1 MLQSL
6 AIHRVSL
13 DGKRDTHLLSKP
25 SKKERTRALHKQ
37 LTASFRNRILDGRL
51 PAGTRLPTDTELA
64 AEYQLSRDTVRQ
76 ALAILADEGL
86 IERIQGRGTFV
97 RQLSSVPAFGASLPT
112 SSPVMQEQ
120 KQIGLLFNSGLRDRA
135 NSLQDILVGAEQAAR
150 LHGYSVSICYTEG
163 GKEQQAQDIARLT
176 ANHIAGLII
185 CPIDNI
191 ADTEIIRRLQAAHF
205 PLVFVDRYLPDL
217 AVDYVGSDNK
227 AGGYRGTE
235 HLIILGHRR
244 IGYIFLE
251 EEDLESTSSV
261 RERWQGYGEA
271 LHKYGVPYDSSLI
284 IPDINPGEGKVSPS
298 IYEFLQRPDRPSAI
312 FAVNDI
318 VALDVMQA
326 AHALNLRIPQDLA
339 LVGFDNER
347 FSSRLSPPLTTMA
360 QPFFDIGLRACTL
373 LLSRI
378 EGLSTTPRHIEL
390 PVNLVIRESCGA
402 QLHVERTRAMQ

>member
-1 MLQSL
+1 MPANL
-6 AIHRVSL
+6 
-13 DGKRDTHLLSKP
+13 
-25 SKKERTRALHKQ
+25 SKKERTKVLHRQ
-37 LTASFRNRILDGRL
+37 LTSDLRNRILAGRL
-51 PAGTRLPTDTELA
+51 PVGTRLPTDTELA

-76 ALAILADEGL
+76 ALALLADEGL

-97 RQLSSVPAFGASLPT
+97 RRPSTSPASGEAAPSSLAVA
-112 SSPVMQEQ
+112 QEQ
-120 KQIGLLFNSGLRDRA
+120 KQIGLLFNSGLRDMA

-163 GKEQQAQDIARLT
+163 GREQQAQDIARMS

-185 CPIDNI
+185 CPVDNI
-191 ADTEIIRRLQAAHF
+191 ADTDIVRQLQTAHF

-217 AVDYVGSDNK
+217 AVDYVGADNK
-227 AGGYRGTE
+227 GGGYRVTE

-244 IGYIFLE
+244 IGFIFLE
-251 EEDLESTSSV
+251 EEGLETTSSV

-271 LHKYGVPYDSSLI
+271 LHKYGVAYDSSLI
-284 IPDINPGEGKVSPS
+284 IPDVAAGKDTVSPS
-298 IYEFLQRPDRPSAI
+298 IYAFLQRPDRPSAI

-378 EGLSTTPRHIEL
+378 EGLSTISRHIEL
-390 PVNLVIRESCGA
+390 PVSLIIRESCGA
-402 QLHVERTRAMQ
+402 QLHVERARAMQ

>member
-1 MLQSL
+1 MLPN
-6 AIHRVSL
+6 
-13 DGKRDTHLLSKP
+13 P
-25 SKKERTRALHKQ
+25 SKKERTRVLHKQ
-37 LTASFRNRILDGRL
+37 LTTSFRNRILDGRL
-51 PAGTRLPTDTELA
+51 PAGTRLPADHELA

-97 RQLSSVPAFGASLPT
+97 RQVAAASTPAAVA
-112 SSPVMQEQ
+112 PVAVAVAQEQ
-120 KQIGLLFNSGLRDRA
+120 KQIGLLFSSSLRD
-135 NSLQDILVGAEQAAR
+135 NTNLLQQDILVGAEQAAR

-163 GKEQQAQDIARLT
+163 GKEQQAQDIARMS

-185 CPIDNI
+185 CPLNNI
-191 ADTEIIRRLQAAHF
+191 ADTEVIRQLQAAHF

-217 AVDYVGSDNK
+217 AVDYVGSDNR
-227 AGGYRGTE
+227 AGGFRGTE

-251 EEDLESTSSV
+251 EENLETTSSV
-261 RERWQGYGEA
+261 RERWQGYSEA
-271 LHKYGVPYDSSLI
+271 LHKYGVAYDSSLI
-284 IPDINPGEGKVSPS
+284 IPDINPGEGRLSPS
-298 IYEFLQRPDRPSAI
+298 IYGLLERPDRPSAI

-318 VALDVMQA
+318 VALDVMQV

-339 LVGFDNER
+339 LVGFDNEP

>member
-1 MLQSL
+1 MPPNL
-6 AIHRVSL
+6 
-13 DGKRDTHLLSKP
+13 
-25 SKKERTRALHKQ
+25 SKKERTRVLHRQ
-37 LTASFRNRILDGRL
+37 LTTDFRNRILDGRL
-51 PAGTRLPTDTELA
+51 PVGTRLPTDSELA
-64 AEYQLSRDTVRQ
+64 TEYQLSRDTVRQ
-76 ALAILADEGL
+76 ALALLADEGL

-97 RQLSSVPAFGASLPT
+97 RRTSAAPASGESAP
-112 SSPVMQEQ
+112 SSPAVAQEQ
-120 KQIGLLFNSGLRDRA
+120 KQIGLLFNSGLRDMA
-135 NSLQDILVGAEQAAR
+135 NSIQDILVGAEQAAR

-163 GKEQQAQDIARLT
+163 DKGQQAQDIARMT

-185 CPIDNI
+185 CPVDNI
-191 ADTEIIRRLQAAHF
+191 ADTDIVRQLQTANF

-217 AVDYVGSDNK
+217 AVDYVGADNRG
-227 AGGYRGTE
+227 GGYRGTE

-244 IGYIFLE
+244 IGFIYLE
-251 EEDLESTSSV
+251 EEGLETTSSV

-271 LHKYGVPYDSSLI
+271 LHKYGVAYDSSLL
-284 IPDINPGEGKVSPS
+284 IPDVDAGKGNVSPS

-339 LVGFDNER
+339 LIGFDNER
-347 FSSRLSPPLTTMA
+347 FSSRVSPPLTTMA

-378 EGLSTTPRHIEL
+378 EGLSTISRHIEL
-390 PVNLVIRESCGA
+390 PVSLIIRESCGA
-402 QLHVERTRAMQ
+402 QLHVERARAMQ